1 VIVLIIDS
9 RLSSDSVDVAIVE
22 SQAIRL
28 HLPPTFSSKGARRC
42 KGSDA
47 FAPVVAIMST
57 ADFNCDA
64 SNATKPE
71 GVCTSRR
78 KIYYSAAHEWAT
90 IIYPDNDRPAV
101 ADVCYPNFCSERESA
116 MCGGQGIRSYAFAVR
131 GPRAAAGVVNGSDAG
146 LYNRGTICGRNC
158 REANAQGGYGQ
169 SESQH

>member
-116 MCGGQGIRSYAFAVR
+116 MCGGQGIRSHAFAVC

-146 LYNRGTICGRNC
+146 LYN
-158 REANAQGGYGQ
+158 
-169 SESQH
+169 